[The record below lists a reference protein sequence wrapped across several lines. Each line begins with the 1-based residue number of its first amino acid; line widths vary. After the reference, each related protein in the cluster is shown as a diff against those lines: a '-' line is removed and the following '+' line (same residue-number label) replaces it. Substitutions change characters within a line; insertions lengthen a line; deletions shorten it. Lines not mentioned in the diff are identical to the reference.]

1 MRFQA
6 LIGSFGLACTMAS
19 TASAQWHDDFDS
31 YTPGPLAAQSV
42 WEEWTGSS
50 GVDADVDNTNS
61 FTTSNSVL
69 IVQANDVVYDFSLL
83 PGGRP
88 TSGIWTA
95 SIKTYVPSGGTG
107 FGYYILMNDYP
118 TNLQWSV
125 TTSFDLVKGLVA
137 DGSFQRKI
145 KFDEWV
151 SLVIAIDLDKDR
163 YDSWYGDKTLVINA
177 KWSGTTGQT
186 VIAALD
192 LYGANGG
199 LSGMYYDD
207 ARLEQTAG
215 GPLALTSSPNPVA
228 AGATLKL
235 FSESPLLAYPNPGAL
250 FSWTINGTF
259 VIFPIFFVTYDI
271 VGEWKL
277 NATVPAGLSGI
288 EAGLKMFAVPAGGK
302 VMLSN
307 EDVIIFL

>member
-1 MRFQA
+1 MRFH
-6 LIGSFGLACTMAS
+6 LLLGSIGLACAMAS
-19 TASAQWHDDFDS
+19 TASAQWHDDFDT
-31 YTPGPLAAQSV
+31 YTPGPLAAQSD

-61 FTTSNSVL
+61 FTASNSVL
-69 IVQANDVVYDFSLL
+69 IVQDNDVVYDFSLL

-88 TSGIWTA
+88 TSGVWTA

-107 FGYYILMNDYP
+107 YGWYILMNDYP

-125 TTSFDLVKGLVA
+125 QTRFDLVNGLVS
-137 DGSFQRKI
+137 DGAAQRII

-151 SLVIAIDLDKDR
+151 SLVVAIDLDNDR
-163 YDSWYGDKTLVINA
+163 YDSWYGNKTLVINA

-192 LYGANGG
+192 LYGDAGG

-215 GPLALTSSPNPVA
+215 GPLALTSQPNPVA

-235 FSESPLLAYPNPGAL
+235 FSESPVLHTNDIGAL
-250 FSWTINGTF
+250 FSWTINGTYY
-259 VIFPIFFVTYDI
+259 IFPIMFVTFDI
-271 VGEWKL
+271 AGEWKL
-277 NATVPAGLSGI
+277 STTVPAGLSGI
-288 EAGLKMFAVPAGGK
+288 EAGLKMFAVPSAGK

>member
-1 MRFQA
+1 MRFHA
-6 LIGSFGLACTMAS
+6 LLGSFGFACAMAS
-19 TASAQWHDDFDS
+19 TASAQWHDDFDL
-31 YTPGPLAAQSV
+31 YAPGPLAAQSA
-42 WEEWTGSS
+42 WEEWSGSS

-61 FTTSNSVL
+61 FTASNSVL
-69 IVQANDVVYDFSLL
+69 IVQDNDVVYDFSLL

-88 TSGIWTA
+88 TSGVWTA
-95 SIKTYVPSGGTG
+95 SIKTFVPSGGTG
-107 FGYYILMNDYP
+107 YGWYILMNDYP

-125 TTSFDLVKGLVA
+125 QTRFDLVKGLVT
-137 DGSFQRKI
+137 DGAAARKV

-151 SLVIAIDLDKDR
+151 SLVVAIDLDNDR
-163 YDSWYGDKTLVINA
+163 YDSWYGDKTLAINV

-192 LYGANGG
+192 LYGDAGG

-207 ARLEQTAG
+207 ARLEKTSG

-235 FSESPLLAYPNPGAL
+235 FSESPILFTTDPGVL
-250 FSWTINGTF
+250 FSWTINDTF
-259 VIFPIFFVTYDI
+259 YIFPLMYVSFDI
-271 VGEWKL
+271 AGEWKL
-277 NATVPAGLSGI
+277 STAVPAGLSGI
-288 EAGLKMFAVPAGGK
+288 EAGLKMFAVPSGGK
-302 VMLSN
+302 VLLSN